1 MKVGD
6 LVRMENVRYP
16 EQINDTLYTIVEI
29 YTDSIKLKHPDLGGH
44 FTYRKENIAEVISES
59 R

>member
-1 MKVGD
+1 MQVGD
-6 LVRMENVRYP
+6 LVRKKNVRYP
-16 EQINDTLYTIVEI
+16 EQISDTLYTIVEI

-44 FTYRKENIAEVISES
+44 FTYRKENIAEVINES

>member
-6 LVRMENVRYP
+6 LVRKKDVRYP
-16 EQINDTLYTIVEI
+16 EQISDTLYTIVEI
-29 YTDSIKLKHPDLGGH
+29 YTDSIKLKHPDLCGH
-44 FTYRKENIAEVISES
+44 FTYRKENIAEVINES

>member
-29 YTDSIKLKHPDLGGH
+29 DTDSIKLKHPDLGGH

>member
-1 MKVGD
+1 MQVGD

-44 FTYRKENIAEVISES
+44 FTYRKENIAEVINEN

>member
-44 FTYRKENIAEVISES
+44 FTFRKENIAKVINAS